1 MIHRTDGAFTIDS
14 KLPAVGTTIFTVMS
28 KLAAEVGAINL
39 SQGFPD
45 FDCDPA
51 LVEAVAAHMR
61 NGKNQYAPMAGVPRL
76 REAIAAKYAWSCG
89 RTYDPETDVTV
100 TSGGTEGIFDA
111 VAATVGPGD
120 EVVVLEPC
128 YDSYVPAI
136 TLSGGTP
143 VFVRLQFPDYSIDWD
158 AVRRAVT
165 ARTRMIMINSPH
177 NPTGAVLTPE
187 DIRALVDLVDGT
199 RILILSDEV
208 YEHIIFDGLRHES
221 CARYDAL
228 SARAFIV
235 GSFGKTYHTT
245 GWKVG
250 YTVAP
255 AALSAEFRKVHQFV
269 TFSTNTPVQHAIAD
283 FLETR
288 RGLAEL
294 APFFQA
300 KRDLFLRLMA
310 GSGFRPLACRGSYF
324 QLMDYS
330 AITDEADADF
340 AIRLT
345 REYGVASIPT
355 SPFLHDG
362 RAPAVLR
369 FCFAKRDET
378 LEQAAA
384 RLQGVRP

>member
-1 MIHRTDGAFTIDS
+1 MITLGS
-14 KLPAVGTTIFTVMS
+14 KLPSVGTTIFTVMS
-28 KLAAEVGAINL
+28 RLAADLGAINL

-51 LVEAVAAHMR
+51 LVDAVAEHMR
-61 NGKNQYAPMAGVPRL
+61 SGKNQYAPMQGVLRL
-76 REAIAAKYAWSCG
+76 REAIAAKYAWAYG
-89 RTYDPETDVTV
+89 RQYDPESEVTV
-100 TSGGTEGIFDA
+100 TSGGTEAIFDA
-111 VAATVGPGD
+111 VAATIRPGD
-120 EVVVLEPC
+120 EVIVLEPC

-136 TLSGGTP
+136 ELSGGTP
-143 VFVRLQFPDYSIDWD
+143 VFVALQYPDYAIDWD
-158 AVRRAVT
+158 AVGKAVT
-165 ARTRMIMINSPH
+165 ARTRMIILNTPH
-177 NPTGAVLTPE
+177 NPAGAVLVPA
-187 DIRALVDLVDGT
+187 DIRELSALVERTG
-199 RILILSDEV
+199 ILIVSDEV
-208 YEHIIFDGLRHES
+208 YEHIIFDGIRHES
-221 CARYDAL
+221 MARYDVLA
-228 SARAFIV
+228 ARSFII

-250 YTVAP
+250 YAVAP

-310 GSGFRPLACRGSYF
+310 GSRFRPLACRGSYF

-330 AITDEADADF
+330 AITDEADAAF

-345 REYGVASIPT
+345 KEHGVASIPT
-355 SPFLHDG
+355 SPFLT
-362 RAPAVLR
+362 RQKAPHVLR
-369 FCFAKRDET
+369 FCFAKKDET
-378 LEQAAA
+378 LERAAE
-384 RLQGVRP
+384 RLRNA